1 MTSSTPVSSS
11 SSTPLFVTA
20 FLTGA
25 VVMALEILGSRLLAP
40 VFGNS
45 LYVWGALIGIILAAM
60 SSGYAL
66 GGWLADRHQGGAV
79 LAGLL
84 LASGGWTFLLAWK
97 GDPVMF
103 TVANWVQDPRWG
115 PCLAASILLAPP
127 ALGLSGVLPAL
138 LRLSIAD
145 MGHLGRHTG
154 RMIAVSTVGSL
165 VGTWGTAFFLLS
177 WLGSLALVALLGGV
191 QVLLGLFWWWRAV
204 AVRAKAAVRAIGG
217 LVLVG
222 GGLALGW
229 LAWHPDLVLPAPV
242 YQEDSPYQQLR
253 VRDTDLLRILV
264 LDRTFHAVMWL
275 VEPVELVLPY
285 SHMMMAAVALLPDQ
299 PAIESHPT
307 APASGNA
314 GESSPHGSP
323 QRGLILGHGGGSIAK
338 WLARYWPELSL
349 DIVEV
354 DPSVVQAAER
364 YFNYAPPAQHHVYVK
379 DARLFLRTTTE
390 QYDVIWVDVFARH
403 LVPFHLTTKEFF
415 AEVRA
420 HLKPEGIVAA
430 NLASSGN
437 GPDRQRAQ
445 AVVATMRTSFPVI
458 ETFAV
463 RGVRGAD
470 NLIFFAGAPAAGIS
484 RPEFSERVARLIAE
498 RRMPAETAGLLAVR
512 RESAWPD
519 GVVLTDDYAPF
530 DLLMGRGEARD
541 GA

>member
-1 MTSSTPVSSS
+1 MTASSAPTSSSPV
-11 SSTPLFVTA
+11 PLFATA

-45 LYVWGALIGIILAAM
+45 LYVWGALIGVILASM

-66 GGWLADRHQGGAV
+66 GGWLADRHHGGSV

-84 LASGGWTFLLAWK
+84 LTSGAWTFLLAWK

-103 TVANWVQDPRWG
+103 HVADWVQDPRWG

-138 LRLSIAD
+138 LRLSIGD

-177 WLGSLALVALLGGV
+177 WLGSVTLVALLGAA
-191 QVLLGLFWWWRAV
+191 QVLLGLFWWWRSVVVQA
-204 AVRAKAAVRAIGG
+204 RAMVWTIGS

-222 GGLALGW
+222 GGLGLAW

-253 VRDTDLLRILV
+253 VRDTDLLRILI

-285 SHMMMAAVALLPDQ
+285 SHMMMAALALMPEPPDQ
-299 PAIESHPT
+299 SAAGNV
-307 APASGNA
+307 APK
-314 GESSPHGSP
+314 
-323 QRGLILGHGGGSIAK
+323 RGLILGHGGGSIAK
-338 WLARYWPELSL
+338 WLAQYWPELTL

-364 YFNYAPPAQHHVYVK
+364 YFSYTPPPQHHVYVK
-379 DARLFLRTTTE
+379 DARLFLRTTAD
-390 QYDVIWVDVFARH
+390 QYDVIWVDAFARH

-420 HLKPEGIVAA
+420 HLKPDGVLAA
-430 NLASSGN
+430 NLASSGS
-437 GPDRQRAQ
+437 GSDRQRSQ
-445 AVVATMRTSFPVI
+445 AVVATMRTSFPII
-458 ETFAV
+458 ESFAV
-463 RGVRGAD
+463 KGSKGAD
-470 NLIFFAGAPAAGIS
+470 NLIFFAGAPAATVR
-484 RPEFSERVARLIAE
+484 RPEFHDKINRLTAA
-498 RRMPAETAGLLAVR
+498 RRMPAETAALLATR
-512 RESAWPD
+512 REETWPD
-519 GVVLTDDYAPF
+519 SVVLTDDYAPF
-530 DLLMGRGEARD
+530 DLLMGRSDAE
-541 GA
+541 GAIVPSKVPLRQTE